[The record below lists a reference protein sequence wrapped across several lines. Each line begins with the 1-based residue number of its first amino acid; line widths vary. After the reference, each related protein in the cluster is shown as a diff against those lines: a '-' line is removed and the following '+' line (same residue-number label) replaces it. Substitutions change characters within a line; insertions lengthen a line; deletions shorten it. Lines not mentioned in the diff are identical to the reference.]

1 MPGSFLQTSQK
12 GFGLIDHTILTHEL
26 RKLEVHPALL
36 SWIAAFLTDRQQAV
50 TIGRTLSDWQ
60 TLKGGIPQG
69 TKLGI
74 ILFTVMTN
82 KLLSDWRLRIKFM
95 DDTSAFEIIP
105 RNSISLLNTAVFD
118 AQDFTIAHN
127 MKLNPTKCKEMLVN
141 FLHNSNFML
150 RSIIIG
156 SNLIERVTSYK
167 ILGVITTNDLSW
179 NNHVEYI
186 TKKATKKL
194 YSLRVLCRAGVEPSN
209 ILRVYLTTIRS
220 VLEYAV
226 PVWQNI
232 PEYLSDAIETLQ
244 KRALKIIFPTAESY
258 TEALQLAQLKTLA
271 ERRHDLCMKYME
283 RMKCSDH
290 PLNHL
295 LPRPVADI
303 CHYNLRRHSERFYL
317 YNNATMCRTKRTQ
330 SFFTFKYFD

>member
-1 MPGSFLQTSQK
+1 
-12 GFGLIDHTILTHEL
+12 
-26 RKLEVHPALL
+26 
-36 SWIAAFLTDRQQAV
+36 
-50 TIGRTLSDWQ
+50 
-60 TLKGGIPQG
+60 
-69 TKLGI
+69 
-74 ILFTVMTN
+74 MTN
-82 KLLSDWRLRIKFM
+82 KLLSDWQLRIKFV

-127 MKLNPTKCKEMLVN
+127 MKLNPTKCKEMLIN

-156 SNLIERVTSYK
+156 SNLIECVTSYK
-167 ILGVITTNDLSW
+167 ILGVIMSNDLSS

-194 YSLRVLCRAGVEPSN
+194 YSLRVLCRAGVDPSN
-209 ILRVYLTTIRS
+209 ILKVYLTTIRP

-232 PEYLSDAIETLQ
+232 PEYLSDAVETLQ
-244 KRALKIIFPTAESY
+244 KRAFKIIFPTAESY
-258 TEALQLAQLKTLA
+258 TEALQLAQLKTLS
-271 ERRHDLCMKYME
+271 ERRDDLCMKYME

-303 CHYNLRRHSERFYL
+303 CHYNLRRHTERFYL
-317 YNNATMCRTKRTQ
+317 YTTMQRFVELKEHSPFSRLNILISLIIIATCKPLNLI
-330 SFFTFKYFD
+330 SIIVL

>member
-1 MPGSFLQTSQK
+1 
-12 GFGLIDHTILTHEL
+12 
-26 RKLEVHPALL
+26 
-36 SWIAAFLTDRQQAV
+36 
-50 TIGRTLSDWQ
+50 
-60 TLKGGIPQG
+60 
-69 TKLGI
+69 
-74 ILFTVMTN
+74 MTN
-82 KLLSDWRLRIKFM
+82 KLLSVWQLRIKFV
-95 DDTSAFEIIP
+95 DDTFSFEIIP

-127 MKLNPTKCKEMLVN
+127 TKLNPTKCKEMLIN

-156 SNLIERVTSYK
+156 SNLIECVTSYK
-167 ILGVITTNDLSW
+167 ILGVIMSNDLSW

-194 YSLRVLCRAGVEPSN
+194 YSLRVLCRAGVDPSN
-209 ILRVYLTTIRS
+209 ILKVYLTTIRP

-232 PEYLSDAIETLQ
+232 PEYLSDAVETLQ
-244 KRALKIIFPTAESY
+244 KRAFKIIFPTTESY
-258 TEALQLAQLKTLA
+258 TEALQLAQLKTLS

-290 PLNHL
+290 PFNHL

-317 YNNATMCRTKRTQ
+317 YNNATICRTKRTQ
-330 SFFTFKYFD
+330 SFFTFKYFN